1 MVMVMDKKEGTMQER
16 SKFLIPRMVR
26 RQKKKKKE
34 NTYIILISV

>member
-1 MVMVMDKKEGTMQER
+1 MDKKEETMQER

-26 RQKKKKKE
+26 RQKKKKEE